1 MDKTDVNTM
10 EPILNSTEAKVEFL
24 KHPDMMCSQ
33 F

>member
-1 MDKTDVNTM
+1 MDKTDVNTT

-24 KHPDMMCSQ
+24 EHLDMVCSQ